1 MTQSG
6 KKRKWFRFSLS
17 QLLIFVNLFGA
28 LGYASYYK
36 FQEARL
42 KANRNACWANQKTI
56 AGGVE
61 MYLLDTNAD
70 LSTLWWSEELNKH
83 LTEQGYLRGIV
94 DCPGSRRDG
103 IEDGWKYY
111 RLIEDGNGITCLHHG
126 PVPDYRHKE
135 DQERQAN
142 APVAW
147 TRQPVDRPKPW
158 SPPPPPGT

>member
-83 LTEQGYLRGIV
+83 LTEQGYLRG
-94 DCPGSRRDG
+94 
-103 IEDGWKYY
+103 
-111 RLIEDGNGITCLHHG
+111 
-126 PVPDYRHKE
+126 
-135 DQERQAN
+135 
-142 APVAW
+142 
-147 TRQPVDRPKPW
+147 QP
-158 SPPPPPGT
+158 